1 MPLPKLPSLVTR
13 PPIPAPAPVAA
24 PATPADVPAA
34 PEEPRVPVID
44 DAALLLRK
52 ASDRTGLGDLELAR
66 IARYEAMLKR
76 GEREA
81 AIEGLALLNAE
92 LDGAART
99 VAISSGENLRAF
111 AGRTDVYGNAA
122 MWPLIWRAN
131 LDALP
136 EAWQVHAGQNLAVP
150 SFPALSEVAESIAY
164 AQSHPKD
171 VVRPDSR

>member
-1 MPLPKLPSLVTR
+1 
-13 PPIPAPAPVAA
+13 
-24 PATPADVPAA
+24 
-34 PEEPRVPVID
+34 VPVID
-44 DAALLLRK
+44 DATLLLRK
-52 ASDRTGLGDLELAR
+52 AADRTGLGDLELAR
-66 IARYEAMLKR
+66 ITRYEGMLAR

-92 LDGAART
+92 FDGAART
-99 VAISSGENLRAF
+99 VSISSGENLRAF
-111 AGRTDVYGNAA
+111 AGRPDVYGNAA

-136 EAWQVHAGQNLAVP
+136 EAWQVHAGQTLSVP